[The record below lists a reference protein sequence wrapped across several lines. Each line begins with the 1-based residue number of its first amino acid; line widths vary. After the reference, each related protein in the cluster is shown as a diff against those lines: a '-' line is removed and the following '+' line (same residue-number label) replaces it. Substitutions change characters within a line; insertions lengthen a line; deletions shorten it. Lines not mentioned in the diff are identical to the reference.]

1 MSRMVVLIIDNNSVT
16 RRLHKERIEA
26 ACPQELEILTAASAE
41 EALGSLYALRDQG
54 RSIEMVIV
62 SQGLT
67 GIPGNRLLEIINA
80 QFPAIGK
87 ILLSEHPALEEA
99 IYAFNNS
106 CVDRYVPLPWE
117 AEDIKFTI
125 TTMLRQREMKRLNE
139 RLLSDLQVRNQELM
153 AAFRNLEDARGQLER
168 SYIQTVQSLA
178 VALEAKDRYTSGHSQ
193 RVSRFAT
200 LIARSMAIP
209 RDEIEVVSQVALLH
223 DIGKIGMLDSI
234 LNKPANLTA
243 EEREMVKSHPVVG
256 AQILSPVKT
265 FERHVA
271 GIRHHHEM
279 FDGSGYP
286 DRLKGDEIP
295 MSARIVSLA
304 DAFDAMTSTR
314 PYRIGLPLAFAM
326 QEMLKMRGKQFCP
339 LAVDAFIRVLQ
350 STGGGD
356 LRTAVPQGEQK
367 AAQAQ
372 PGEAG
377 GTGATTSDSTVA
389 AEEKPAA
396 PTDQA
401 DAA

>member
-1 MSRMVVLIIDNNSVT
+1 MSRPVVLIIDNSSVT
-16 RRLHKERIEA
+16 RLLHKERIEA
-26 ACPQELEILTAASAE
+26 ACPQEIEVFTAGSAE
-41 EALGSLYALRDQG
+41 EALGTLYALRDQG

-62 SQGLT
+62 AQNLP
-67 GIPGNRLLEIINA
+67 GIAGNRLLEIINA

-87 ILLSEHPALEEA
+87 ILLSDKPALEEA

-106 CVDRYVPLPWE
+106 CVDRYIPMPWE

-125 TTMLRQREMKRLNE
+125 TSLLRSREMKRLNE
-139 RLLSDLQVRNQELM
+139 RLLSDLQVRNQELTV
-153 AAFRNLEDARGQLER
+153 AFHNLDEARHELER

-200 LIARSMAIP
+200 LIARSMGLP
-209 RDEIEVVSQVALLH
+209 REEVDVVAQVALLH
-223 DIGKIGMLDSI
+223 DIGKIGMLDAI
-234 LNKPANLTA
+234 LNKPSNLTA
-243 EEREMVKSHPVVG
+243 EEREVVKSHPVVG

-271 GIRHHHEM
+271 GIRFHHEM

-286 DRLKGDEIP
+286 DRLRGEEIP
-295 MSARIVSLA
+295 MAARIVSLA

-314 PYRIGLPLAFAM
+314 PYRIGLPLGFAM

-339 LAVDAFIRVLQ
+339 QAVDAFIRVLQ
-350 STGGGD
+350 STGVVEPGSPAA
-356 LRTAVPQGEQK
+356 TAPTPLIAPAPAPAPAAAADEEEK
-367 AAQAQ
+367 AQA
-372 PGEAG
+372 
-377 GTGATTSDSTVA
+377 SD
-389 AEEKPAA
+389 ER
-396 PTDQA
+396 A